1 MRERDRN
8 ALIDRKSW
16 PFARDHNARR
26 AGSQRRSTRVSDITR
41 EPKRQQTHDGFPISF
56 FFFFSHPP
64 GKSRADEVADLGGG
78 WRCFTWL
85 RGWWTL
91 SGE

>member
-1 MRERDRN
+1 MRDAQEASDE
-8 ALIDRKSW
+8 
-16 PFARDHNARR
+16 AR
-26 AGSQRRSTRVSDITR
+26 
-41 EPKRQQTHDGFPISF
+41 EFPISRGNRRDNRHTTVFLFLF